1 MFDPA
6 LGGGALLDLGVYPVS
21 WAHMVLGTP
30 TGVVATSA
38 PTATGVDAQTS
49 AVLTYPGGAHALVTC
64 TVESFTPRRA
74 WIAGTL
80 GTIEVD
86 PTFYAPS
93 RFTLRRFDAP
103 DGAVE
108 TFEPGGDMLAGPG
121 KGLRFEA
128 AEVARCV
135 AAGLTESPGMPLD
148 ETVAVMATMDEIR
161 RRIGLRYGADDG
173 AWR

>member
-1 MFDPA
+1 
-6 LGGGALLDLGVYPVS
+6 
-21 WAHMVLGTP
+21 
-30 TGVVATSA
+30 
-38 PTATGVDAQTS
+38 
-49 AVLTYPGGAHALVTC
+49 VTC

-80 GTIEVD
+80 GTIEID

-93 RFTLRRFDAP
+93 RFTLRRFGERGAP
-103 DGAVE
+103 DGAAE
-108 TFEPGGDMLAGPG
+108 TFEPDGDALAGPG

-128 AEVARCV
+128 AEVARCL

-173 AWR
+173 AWQ